1 MAFQVIGLEGVASL
15 NTEDHQKEL
24 SETSPLVHTND
35 TMLERSLSGTLRVPA
50 IAKQDSMQ
58 DIEGWV
64 QSLPIVQSSLNAS
77 GPKVDTEQKNR
88 NIQWLRSHFQSLHQV
103 GQLPFNEAD
112 LWQLH
117 QYFFSPIV
125 PPGESASADE
135 SGKSSLS
142 EPTKVMSAASSDS
155 GTNNGGTIHEEAVQ
169 STVSSLYSSPV
180 PSEMGGRMQRSGL
193 NRSKLSFQSL
203 GDAAA
208 TSASLSSAS
217 IHSRRRSLT
226 TMEGE
231 EDDSS
236 SSSDDEETQ
245 PATKRARNY
254 RPRISYYPRIRELL
268 ENMGTK
274 QSQHQILSLLRQ
286 LKFVESIMFEGR
298 NVYGDDHEIHQT
310 DQSAPADVEMII
322 LDLL

>member
-1 MAFQVIGLEGVASL
+1 
-15 NTEDHQKEL
+15 
-24 SETSPLVHTND
+24 
-35 TMLERSLSGTLRVPA
+35 MLERSLSGTLRVPA

-236 SSSDDEETQ
+236 SSS
-245 PATKRARNY
+245 NY